1 MFFSPQPGDH
11 TIGSGGQKFGRRCYF
26 QNHAHNEEAEGR
38 PQVTLVSRNARF
50 AHEGHLRVTLVSQS
64 GYFAHEG
71 RLRVTFVSQNAC
83 FAHEGHLRVTLVSQS
98 GYFAHE
104 GLGT

>member
-1 MFFSPQPGDH
+1 MYFSPQPGDH

-26 QNHAHNEEAEGR
+26 QNHAHNEE
-38 PQVTLVSRNARF
+38 S
-50 AHEGHLRVTLVSQS
+50 EGHLRVTLVSQS
-64 GYFAHEG
+64 
-71 RLRVTFVSQNAC
+71 AC

>member
-1 MFFSPQPGDH
+1 MYFSPKPGDH
-11 TIGSGGQKFGRRCYF
+11 TIGSDGQKLGRRCYF
-26 QNHAHNEEAEGR
+26 QNHAHNEE
-38 PQVTLVSRNARF
+38 S
-50 AHEGHLRVTLVSQS
+50 
-64 GYFAHEG
+64 EG
-71 RLRVTFVSQNAC
+71 RLRVTFVSRNACFAHEGRLRVALVSRNVC

>member
-1 MFFSPQPGDH
+1 MHFSPQPGDH
-11 TIGSGGQKFGRRCYF
+11 TIGSGGQKFGRHCYF
-26 QNHAHNEEAEGR
+26 QNHAHNEESEGR
-38 PQVTLVSRNARF
+38 PRVTLVSRNAW
-50 AHEGHLRVTLVSQS
+50 
-64 GYFAHEG
+64 
-71 RLRVTFVSQNAC
+71 

>member
-1 MFFSPQPGDH
+1 MYFSPQPGDH

-38 PQVTLVSRNARF
+38 LRVTLVSRNARFAHEGRPRVTLVSRNARF
-50 AHEGHLRVTLVSQS
+50 AHEGHLVSRNAR
-64 GYFAHEG
+64 FAHEG
-71 RLRVTFVSQNAC
+71 RPRVS
-83 FAHEGHLRVTLVSQS
+83 LVSPS

>member
-1 MFFSPQPGDH
+1 MYFSPQPGDH

-38 PQVTLVSRNARF
+38 LRVTLVSRNACFAHEGRLRVSLVSRNARF
-50 AHEGHLRVTLVSQS
+50 AHEGHLVSRNAR
-64 GYFAHEG
+64 FAHEG
-71 RLRVTFVSQNAC
+71 RPRVS
-83 FAHEGHLRVTLVSQS
+83 LVSPS

>member
-1 MFFSPQPGDH
+1 MHFSPQPGDH

-38 PQVTLVSRNARF
+38 PRVTLVSR
-50 AHEGHLRVTLVSQS
+50 
-64 GYFAHEG
+64 
-71 RLRVTFVSQNAC
+71 NAC
-83 FAHEGHLRVTLVSQS
+83 FAHEGHPRVTLVSPS

>member
-1 MFFSPQPGDH
+1 MHFSPQPGA
-11 TIGSGGQKFGRRCYF
+11 YF

-38 PQVTLVSRNARF
+38 PRVTLVSRNARF
-50 AHEGHLRVTLVSQS
+50 AHEGRPRVTLVSQS
-64 GYFAHEG
+64 
-71 RLRVTFVSQNAC
+71 AC
-83 FAHEGHLRVTLVSQS
+83 FAHEGHLRVSLVSPS

>member
-11 TIGSGGQKFGRRCYF
+11 TIGSGGQTFGRRCYF

-50 AHEGHLRVTLVSQS
+50 AHEGCPRVTLVSRNAR
-64 GYFAHEG
+64 FAHEG
-71 RLRVTFVSQNAC
+71 R
-83 FAHEGHLRVTLVSQS
+83 LRVTLVSQS

>member
-1 MFFSPQPGDH
+1 MYFSPQPGDH

-26 QNHAHNEEAEGR
+26 QNHAHNEESEGR
-38 PQVTLVSRNARF
+38 PQVTLVSRNAC
-50 AHEGHLRVTLVSQS
+50 
-64 GYFAHEG
+64 FAHEG
-71 RLRVTFVSQNAC
+71 RPRVSLVSQSAC

-98 GYFAHE
+98 ACFAHE